1 MSAELDDFARE
12 LQEDFE
18 AFKDLALDGVK
29 LIAKEAHEKILER
42 TPIDRGHLVA
52 NWQVS
57 ASERERKRIAETK
70 GRRGQRARFTRS
82 EAEAL
87 SLRTQDALNGLQDPF
102 TEVYLNNNQ
111 PYASFVEDGTT
122 KTSPVGM
129 VKTTLAELDAKALV
143 IGEV

>member
-12 LQEDFE
+12 LAEDFA
-18 AFKDLALDGVK
+18 AFKESALEGVK
-29 LIAKEAHEKILER
+29 LIAKEAHEKILAR

-52 NWQVS
+52 NWQMS
-57 ASERERKRIAETK
+57 LGERERRRIAETK
-70 GRRGQRARFTRS
+70 GRRGRKVRLSRS
-82 EAEAL
+82 EAEGL
-87 SLRTQDALNGLQDPF
+87 SLRSQDVLNGLQDPF

-111 PYASFVEDGTT
+111 PYASFVEDGTS

-129 VKTTLAELDAKALV
+129 AKATLAELDAKALV